1 MWQRVQTLYLGVA
14 TLLIAS
20 LFWCD
25 VARQIG
31 ADSVV
36 ENIAYTSSGIY
47 LVWLIILTILQVLAL
62 GGYKWRM
69 KQFRVAV
76 VACIM
81 CFAFQ
86 GWLAYDFVRLHETL
100 TFSWTALFPLAAAF
114 LDFLGARNIL
124 LDEAIV
130 QSAHRLRSSRTKKH

>member
-1 MWQRVQTLYLGVA
+1 MWQRIQTLYLGVA
-14 TLLIAS
+14 TILIVS

-25 VARQIG
+25 VAIRVTEG
-31 ADSVV
+31 SAV
-36 ENIAYTSSGIY
+36 ENISYTSSWIY
-47 LVWLIILTILQVLAL
+47 MVWMIILTLLQILAL

-81 CFAFQ
+81 CLGFQ
-86 GWLAYDFVRLHETL
+86 GWLVYDFVRLHESVS
-100 TFSWTALFPLAAAF
+100 FSWTALFPLAAAF
-114 LDFLGARNIL
+114 LDYLGIKNIL

-130 QSAHRLRSSRTKKH
+130 QSAHRLRSARTKKH

>member
-14 TLLIAS
+14 TLLIVS

-25 VARQIG
+25 VARKVG
-31 ADSVV
+31 ADATV
-36 ENIAYTSSGIY
+36 ENISYTSSWIY
-47 LVWLIILTILQVLAL
+47 MVWLILLTVLQILAL

-69 KQFRVAV
+69 KQFRIAV
-76 VACIM
+76 IACIM

-86 GWLAYDFVRLHETL
+86 GWLVFDYIRLHESL

-114 LDFLGARNIL
+114 LDFLGVRNIL

-130 QSAHRLRSSRTKKH
+130 QSAHRLRATRTRKH